1 MRRTRAIPGALLGIA
16 ALVTMA
22 AMSLAEM
29 QNLNTAHA
37 LTNCSTDTASLNA
50 AEQRMLELH
59 NDYRADAGLQPLS
72 ASPSLN
78 RAAAWKSQDPSGS
91 VANLSH
97 TDSLGRN
104 PSERAQ
110 DCGYPGRAAENIA
123 AGFGSAD
130 AAFQAWLGSTGHR
143 QNILTPHY
151 RAIGIGVSGGS
162 WTVKFGLE
170 VEDGS
175 QPLPTA
181 TATAAQPSTATTAAT
196 QPAPTRTPT
205 TRPTSVP
212 ATKTPEPTATV
223 AAPSPTPT
231 TPSSQRQLPLSARM
245 TMPGLARM
253 LEHDS

>member
-16 ALVTMA
+16 ALVTMM
-22 AMSLAEM
+22 AMHLADM
-29 QNLNTAHA
+29 QNPNTAHA
-37 LTNCSTDTASLNA
+37 LTNCSTATASLNA

-59 NDYRADAGLQPLS
+59 NDYRADAGLQPL
-72 ASPSLN
+72 AAAPSLN
-78 RAAAWKSQDPSGS
+78 RAAAWKSEDPSGS

-104 PSERAQ
+104 PPERAQ

-175 QPLPTA
+175 PPAPTA
-181 TATAAQPSTATTAAT
+181 TATATQPATATAAAT

-205 TRPTSVP
+205 SRPTTAP
-212 ATKTPEPTATV
+212 ATETPEPTATV

-231 TPSSQRQLPLSARM
+231 AESSQPQLPPLQRT
-245 TMPGLARM
+245 TMPGLTRM
-253 LEHDS
+253 LEHDG